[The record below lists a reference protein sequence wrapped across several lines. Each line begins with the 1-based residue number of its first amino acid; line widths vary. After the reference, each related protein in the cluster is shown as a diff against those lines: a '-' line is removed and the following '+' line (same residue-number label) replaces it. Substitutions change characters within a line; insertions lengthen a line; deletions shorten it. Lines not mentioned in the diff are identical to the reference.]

1 MKKMSRII
9 TQLTVI
15 VFMLASVALAQKQK
29 IQKLDDLPRH
39 TYTISEKLADIV
51 LTDEKFQS
59 FGEQVKT
66 DIENILNSYEIE
78 DKTTLKSLYR
88 TLLRFDILTGD
99 YDKAKEKIELIKT
112 LEEKPADKLL
122 SSTLTSALLQ
132 AMQET
137 SDADEMRSKFETN
150 YKNILKDMPWDVVQ
164 DDVEGQKGQL
174 EIISQNLI
182 LGLIQ
187 SQIEPAFE
195 KTGNISRDIAQ
206 QLVSF
211 HYWIKVLLPV
221 KENAIAVL
229 QDYIDTHKVEKPD
242 IWSDRNVELDPAAG
256 LNPVIVGIWDS
267 GVDTDIYK
275 GQLFV
280 NTKEKIDN
288 VDNDNN
294 GFIDDVNGI
303 AYNIDIDPTT
313 ELLYPLPPEA
323 KNKISEMKDQI
334 KGLQDL
340 QAAIDSPEAIALK
353 KKLSELKPEEVK
365 PFIEEL
371 DYLRFTVME
380 HTLPVFLLKGILM
393 RKSWYHV
400 LPLITE

>member
-1 MKKMSRII
+1 M
-9 TQLTVI
+9 
-15 VFMLASVALAQKQK
+15 
-29 IQKLDDLPRH
+29 
-39 TYTISEKLADIV
+39 
-51 LTDEKFQS
+51 
-59 FGEQVKT
+59 
-66 DIENILNSYEIE
+66 
-78 DKTTLKSLYR
+78 
-88 TLLRFDILTGD
+88 RFDILTGD

-137 SDADEMRSKFETN
+137 SDADEMRSKFETY

-371 DYLRFTVME
+371 GLFAIYSHGTHVAGISVEGNPYAKILVSRITFDHRMIPIPPTVERAKKDVVSFQKSVDYFKE
-380 HTLPVFLLKGILM
+380 HNVRVVNMSWGGSLKEVEGQLEANGIGKDAEERGKMAGKFSTLKKTDFIMP
-393 RKSWYHV
+393 
-400 LPLITE
+400 